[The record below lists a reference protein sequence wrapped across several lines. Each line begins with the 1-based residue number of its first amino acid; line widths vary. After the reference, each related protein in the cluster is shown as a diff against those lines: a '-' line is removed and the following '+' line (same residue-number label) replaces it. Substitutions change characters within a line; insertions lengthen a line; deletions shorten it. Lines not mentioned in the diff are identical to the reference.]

1 MCVSSCWPLSQVN
14 GEQASNAMTTA
25 DHAVDAIVAE
35 LQAFRDAHAQ
45 FCETYKRNQGNRQS
59 RAHTTPGPDYDAD
72 VVDARAQAAG
82 ETEEP
87 AEWFT

>member
-1 MCVSSCWPLSQVN
+1 MRVSSFACLSQVN
-14 GEQASNAMTTA
+14 GVQGSNAMTTA

-45 FCETYKRNQGNRQS
+45 LCETYKRNQGNRQS
-59 RAHTTPGPDYDAD
+59 RVHTAPGPDYAD